1 MVLPSPDSGIFLMK
15 RDSPPASGLFL
26 CLLRRPQAARAL
38 RGSTPPRVSPR
49 FPSLRAHALSS
60 RVFGTGE
67 DFLTGMTLFSLF
79 AAPFFLHS
87 RLGVF
92 IGAALKGRT

>member
-26 CLLRRPQAARAL
+26 GLLRRPQAARAL
-38 RGSTPPRVSPR
+38 LGSTLPAPVPDSHP
-49 FPSLRAHALSS
+49 SS

-67 DFLTGMTLFSLF
+67 HCVTGMTLFSLF
-79 AAPFFLHS
+79 AARFYCVFVSAFLP
-87 RLGVF
+87 
-92 IGAALKGRT
+92 ALLRREELKHPVYV